1 MTWAT
6 LSRAIAKT
14 TSSMRE
20 RGVFQTTVAALTFF
34 KRHSFPNREQYDRDH
49 GVNTGGTHALW
60 SLVDDPDSVAGC
72 YPYHAV
78 DDTDV
83 DAALG
88 RLGKDLSQFMFI
100 DIGCGKGK
108 ALLVAASRFRT
119 VIGIEIVPALV
130 AIARQ
135 NLAKLK
141 IRNALLFEMD
151 ARRFPFARVPTV
163 VFLCNPFGREI
174 MGKVVANMLSVD
186 TEQYVIYVVP
196 AENAVFAESGH
207 FEKLDEWRG
216 YRSGDVITIWK
227 RTKR

>member
-1 MTWAT
+1 
-6 LSRAIAKT
+6 
-14 TSSMRE
+14 
-20 RGVFQTTVAALTFF
+20 
-34 KRHSFPNREQYDRDH
+34 
-49 GVNTGGTHALW
+49 LW

-88 RLGKDLSQFMFI
+88 RLGADFSKFDFI

-108 ALLVAASRFRT
+108 ALLVAAPRFRWA
-119 VIGIEIVPALV
+119 IGVEFVPAL
-130 AIARQ
+130 AEIARK
-135 NLAKLK
+135 NLVRLG
-141 IRNALLFEMD
+141 IRNAIIEEGD
-151 ARRFPFARVPTV
+151 ARSFPFPSRPTI
-163 VFLCNPFGREI
+163 VFFCNPFGREI